1 MIEYALVVM
10 MMTQQGKVEP
20 VVEGKFRSQ
29 HACNQAKREYEAS
42 GNVTFGVQC
51 LKVDKN

>member
-20 VVEGKFRSQ
+20 VVEGKFRSNS
-29 HACNQAKREYEAS
+29 ACIQAKREYEAS
-42 GNVTFGVQC
+42 GKVTFGVQC
-51 LKVDKN
+51 LPIDKN